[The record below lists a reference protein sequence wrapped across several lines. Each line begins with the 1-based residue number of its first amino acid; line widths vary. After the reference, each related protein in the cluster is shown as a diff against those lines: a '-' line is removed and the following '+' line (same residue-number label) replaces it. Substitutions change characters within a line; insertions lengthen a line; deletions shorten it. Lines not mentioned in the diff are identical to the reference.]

1 MKPTV
6 EIQGQN
12 DLEEYRAVS
21 LLQISGSVTRI
32 PLPLPIRKEEFINE
46 KKGKTDIK
54 DHVLDV
60 IEIVHGS
67 SKTKKDLA
75 KEVQEKL
82 PQLTNRGDV

>member
-1 MKPTV
+1 MKAVFSLGRQMKPVV

-12 DLEEYRAVS
+12 NLDEYKAVS
-21 LLQISGSVTRI
+21 LLQLSGSLTYL
-32 PLPLPIRKEEFINE
+32 PLPLPVNKEAIKVEN
-46 KKGKTDIK
+46 KGKADFK

-75 KEVQEKL
+75 KV
-82 PQLTNRGDV
+82 V